1 MRKKMERFFG
11 TNSPKKEFWGL
22 NFKNV
27 SLHPEPVP
35 PEPVPLRYHM
45 WQCLGKTDNFEFFS
59 LNLGRCF
66 GSKNVEGAAV
76 RWVEV
81 DGGRWS

>member
-1 MRKKMERFFG
+1 MRKKMECFFC

-27 SLHPEPVP
+27 SLHPEPLP
-35 PEPVPLRYHM
+35 PRYHM

-66 GSKNVEGAAV
+66 GSKNVEGAAES
-76 RWVEV
+76 WVEV
-81 DGGRWS
+81 DGARWS